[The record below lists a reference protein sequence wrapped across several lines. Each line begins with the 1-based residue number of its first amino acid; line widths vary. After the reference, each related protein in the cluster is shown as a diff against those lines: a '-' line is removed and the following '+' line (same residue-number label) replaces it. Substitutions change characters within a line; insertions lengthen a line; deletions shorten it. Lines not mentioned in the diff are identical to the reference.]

1 MLGIEDNEDLQNALT
16 SLLEMWELGGE
27 DSYLEMFIAYDANP
41 TVSTAFDSILA
52 LVWDL
57 ETMEFVDSVDIDTA
71 LTEIEALFGL
81 DDV

>member
-1 MLGIEDNEDLQNALT
+1 MLGIEDNEDLNNALT
-16 SLLEMWELGGE
+16 SLIEMWELGSE
-27 DSYLEMFIAYDANP
+27 DSYSEMFVAYDANP

-57 ETMEFVDSVDIDTA
+57 ETMEFVESVDIDTA

>member
-1 MLGIEDNEDLQNALT
+1 MLGIEDNEDLNNALT
-16 SLLEMWELGGE
+16 SLIEMWELGSE
-27 DSYLEMFIAYDANP
+27 DSYSEMFVAYDANP